1 MPEFT
6 PAIQSLIDKY
16 FPPETHP
23 YRRLE
28 QAVELRLGPDAT
40 VLEIGCGRSA
50 PVLRQLKG
58 KARRL
63 IGTEVIDFAIEDP
76 DLDLLIQD
84 IGNMDGIADNSVD
97 LAFSRSVMEHV
108 PDGEAAFR
116 EIARVLKPGGC
127 YIFLTPS
134 LYDYGSLVAAMMPNA
149 LHPWI
154 VRRVEGRAEE
164 DTFPT
169 QYQCN
174 TKRRVCRLASRNR
187 LDIAEFAYLGQYP
200 NYLKFNS
207 LLFRLGCWY
216 AKVLE
221 RCKLLHPMQG
231 WIFCT
236 VEKAKAATI
245 RQPAPG

>member
-6 PAIQSLIDKY
+6 PVIQGLIDKH

-23 YRRLE
+23 YRQLE
-28 QAVELRLGPDAT
+28 AAVERYLHPQAT
-40 VLEIGCGRSA
+40 VLEIGCGRTA
-50 PVLRQLKG
+50 PLLRGMKG
-58 KARRL
+58 RAARL
-63 IGTEVIDFAIEDP
+63 IGTEVIDFAVDDP
-76 DLDLLIQD
+76 DLELLRQD
-84 IGNMDGIADNSVD
+84 VGNMSGIAGNSVD

-116 EIARVLKPGGC
+116 EIARVLKPGGR

-134 LYDYGSLVAAMMPNA
+134 LYDYGSLAAALMPNR

-169 QYQCN
+169 RYQCN
-174 TKRRVCRLASRNR
+174 TRRRVTRLARGQG
-187 LDIAEFAYLGQYP
+187 LDVAEFAFLGQYP
-200 NYLKFNS
+200 NYLKFS
-207 LLFRLGCWY
+207 AFLFRLGCWY
-216 AKVLE
+216 AKLLARV
-221 RCKLLHPMQG
+221 KLLHPMQG

-236 VEKAKAATI
+236 VQK
-245 RQPAPG
+245 PS

>member
-6 PAIQSLIDKY
+6 PVIQSLIDRH

-23 YRRLE
+23 YRQLE
-28 QAVELRLGPDAT
+28 AAVEGRLSPDAT
-40 VLEIGCGRSA
+40 VLEIGCGRTA

-58 KARRL
+58 RAGRL
-63 IGTEVIDFAIEDP
+63 IGTEVIDFAIDDP
-76 DLDLLIQD
+76 DLELLIQD
-84 IGNMDGIADNSVD
+84 VGDMHGIADNSVD

-108 PDGEAAFR
+108 PDGDAAFR
-116 EIARVLKPGGC
+116 EIARVLKPGGR
-127 YIFLTPS
+127 YVFLTPS
-134 LYDYGSLVAAMMPNA
+134 LYDYGSLVAALMPNR

-174 TKRRVCRLASRNR
+174 TKRRVRRLAHSHG
-187 LDIAEFAYLGQYP
+187 LDVAEFAFLGQYP
-200 NYLKFNS
+200 NYLKFNAF
-207 LLFRLGCWY
+207 LFRLGCWY
-216 AKVLE
+216 AKLLE
-221 RCKLLHPMQG
+221 RLKPLHPMQG

-236 VEKAKAATI
+236 VQKPSDASAS
-245 RQPAPG
+245 PP